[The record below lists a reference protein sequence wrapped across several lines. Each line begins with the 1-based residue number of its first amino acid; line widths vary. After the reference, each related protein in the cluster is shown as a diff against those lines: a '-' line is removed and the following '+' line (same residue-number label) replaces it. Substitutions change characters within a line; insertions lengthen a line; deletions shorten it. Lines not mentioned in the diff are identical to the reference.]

1 MLALLTSPHH
11 VRIIIFFIHA
21 LTTSGPTV
29 LCLSMNIID
38 QPWYGGKLWS
48 IRPKQCRK
56 VLKSRCNKKYSILR
70 TVNGIWN
77 WYLVF
82 DTLPAILRETLC
94 WYNLHYLSILQ
105 PKILL
110 WHKNDVVIWF
120 LPRMVGGWIGGSE
133 RAVSAQTLTAAQML
147 RCSAQSSRAHHTLI
161 SHHLCYISTSSWLT
175 TKISKQNSSISLISI
190 FDG

>member
-29 LCLSMNIID
+29 LCLSMNIIV
-38 QPWYGGKLWS
+38 QPEYGGKLWS
-48 IRPKQCRK
+48 SRPKQCRK

-120 LPRMVGGWIGGSE
+120 LPRMVGGWIGGRE

-147 RCSAQSSRAHHTLI
+147 RCSAQSSRAAPHPHQ
-161 SHHLCYISTSSWLT
+161 SS
-175 TKISKQNSSISLISI
+175 SLLHFHNVMIDNKNI
-190 FDG
+190 

>member
-1 MLALLTSPHH
+1 
-11 VRIIIFFIHA
+11 
-21 LTTSGPTV
+21 
-29 LCLSMNIID
+29 MNIIV
-38 QPWYGGKLWS
+38 QPEYGGKLWS
-48 IRPKQCRK
+48 SRPKQCRK

-161 SHHLCYISTSSWLT
+161 SHHLCYVSTSSWLT